1 MAETVRPV
9 IPLQG
14 PLDATVTVPG
24 SKSLTN
30 RALACAAL
38 AEGTSTLTGA
48 LAADDTEAMATALAA
63 LGAGVEQ
70 ADGGTRLTVTGTGG
84 RLRPGPL
91 ALDMRQSGTTARFL
105 APVV

>member
-38 AEGTSTLTGA
+38 ATGTSTLTNA
-48 LAADDTEAMATALAA
+48 LVADDTEAMADCLRRLGVAVTAEGDGTTVVVNGCG
-63 LGAGVEQ
+63 GAIP
-70 ADGGTRLTVTGTGG
+70 ASSAT
-84 RLRPGPL
+84 
-91 ALDMRQSGTTARFL
+91 LDVRASGTTARFV
-105 APVV
+105 A